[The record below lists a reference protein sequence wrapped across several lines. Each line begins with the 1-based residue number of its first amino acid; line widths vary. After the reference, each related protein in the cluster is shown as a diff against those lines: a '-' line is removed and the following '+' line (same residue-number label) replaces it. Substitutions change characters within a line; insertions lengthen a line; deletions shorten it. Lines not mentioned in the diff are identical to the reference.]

1 MRRRRLL
8 TNLFDI
14 PLLALICFFVGALAS
29 MTGIGG
35 GVLMVP
41 ILSLIFNLP
50 THKAVGTSLS
60 VIIFTSIASTFA
72 YYRQKRIDYK
82 IGFVMSS
89 ATIPGSLTGAYLT
102 TLINERELGIIFALF
117 LIFVALRMILNLN
130 TGLRWDHALGSLGS
144 LRRKIVDAD
153 GEVFEYSVS
162 LPLGFSVGFL
172 GGMSS
177 GFLGI
182 GGGSIMV
189 PILHIVM
196 NLPMH
201 VTVATS
207 MFIMIFSSVFG
218 TAQHAAY
225 GNVVFEYTIPM
236 ALGVIF
242 GAQLGAHVA
251 KRVSGKSLK
260 RLFAVVL
267 ILVGV
272 RLLSKFIM

>member
-1 MRRRRLL
+1 MNPFDIVLL
-8 TNLFDI
+8 T
-14 PLLALICFFVGALAS
+14 LLCFFVGVIAS

-41 ILSLIFNLP
+41 ILSLIFDFA

-60 VIIFTSIASTFA
+60 VIIFTSTASTFA
-72 YYRQKRIDYK
+72 YYRQGRIDYK
-82 IGFVMSS
+82 IGLIMAA
-89 ATIPGSLTGAYLT
+89 ATIPGVLTGAYLT
-102 TLINERELGIIFALF
+102 TLIRGRELGIIFALF
-117 LIFVALRMILNLN
+117 LIFVALRMILNFN
-130 TGLRWDHALGSLGS
+130 MGLPRVHFPKSIGCLS
-144 LRRKIVDAD
+144 RRVVDSD

-162 LPLGFSVGFL
+162 LPLGFSVGFF

-177 GFLGI
+177 GLLGI
-182 GGGSIMV
+182 GGGSLMV

-207 MFIMIFSSVFG
+207 MFIMIFTSVFG
-218 TAQHAAY
+218 TAQHVAY
-225 GNVVFEYTIPM
+225 GNVMFEYTVPM

-242 GAQLGAHVA
+242 GAQLGAYIA
-251 KRVSGKSLK
+251 KRVAGKSL
-260 RLFAVVL
+260 RRVFAVVL

-272 RLLSKFIM
+272 RLLFKFMAM